1 MNWYW
6 VTFTSTATTKYTTL
20 PYMKVMVGN
29 AKGSV
34 ATTASVDCSIGGM
47 SLPITVTANPAPFA
61 DVTVTLEVRTYN
73 TSDTTKTNPSLGL
86 TPSTS

>member
-20 PYMKVMVGN
+20 PYLKVIVGN
-29 AKGSV
+29 KKGSV

-61 DVTVTLEVRTYN
+61 DVTVTLKVKTWVDK
-73 TSDTTKTNPSLGL
+73 TITNPSLGL